1 MIQYFVS
8 QNYNINE
15 LLKLIFFRFLDTKMF
30 FIRFSFYR
38 LSILQF
44 NLQITNKKQNNDI
57 VKKNKLLDYYVQNRI
72 GIKIITYLNLES
84 KSREKINF

>member
-15 LLKLIFFRFLDTKMF
+15 LLKLIFSDFQTQKCFLSV
-30 FIRFSFYR
+30 SFYH
-38 LSILQF
+38 LSMLQF

-57 VKKNKLLDYYVQNRI
+57 VKENKLLDYYVQNRI